1 MGEKRK
7 EKKLLLM
14 KQKTGLSDELSLSL
28 WSQGTDMKE
37 ASSKRLPLTFIAVSS
52 MPAFLT
58 SAFVGFVAGSV
69 RTAARL
75 ADS

>member
-1 MGEKRK
+1 MGDKRK

-14 KQKTGLSDELSLSL
+14 KQKTGLSYELSLSL
-28 WSQGTDMKE
+28 WSQETDMKE
-37 ASSKRLPLTFIAVSS
+37 AGSQRLPLTFIAVSS
-52 MPAFLT
+52 MPAVLT
-58 SAFVGFVAGSV
+58 SAFVGFVAGSM